1 MNANANKGAMSVE
14 EFLHWASIGRSKFYE
29 LKNNG
34 SLKVRKIGGKTVVTV
49 SDATEWLNALPEA
62 S

>member
-1 MNANANKGAMSVE
+1 MTSNTTKGAMSVE

-29 LKNNG
+29 LKNDG

-49 SDATEWLNALPEA
+49 SDAIAWLNALPEA